1 MNIPHSRI
9 NTDIS
14 ILSPTATTR
23 GNRSGLTVDGRSTRR
38 RLSHGTGTAT
48 GTRRRHHSGTTG
60 SSSAQ
65 GVATP
70 NEVQV
75 AMMPDLSENM
85 TDEERIWEEIQE
97 IKRMPVRMAQKKEL
111 KAQLQVSD
119 EGGANIIT
127 IWRVIN
133 YLL

>member
-1 MNIPHSRI
+1 
-9 NTDIS
+9 
-14 ILSPTATTR
+14 
-23 GNRSGLTVDGRSTRR
+23 
-38 RLSHGTGTAT
+38 
-48 GTRRRHHSGTTG
+48 
-60 SSSAQ
+60 
-65 GVATP
+65 
-70 NEVQV
+70 
-75 AMMPDLSENM
+75 MPDLSENM

-133 YLL
+133 CLL